1 VVIFL
6 DRQVELALLRR
17 ELKRRGFGLLVIYGR
32 RRVGKTA
39 LVLKATEDMR
49 RLYYLAVERG
59 NLPRLK
65 RAAAALD
72 PQARYVEED
81 WEALFAF
88 LAQRVDVVVIDEF
101 PNLIAEDKAVLSTL
115 QAVVDQVLSGTNMK
129 LVLVGSSVSVMTSR
143 VLSYKSPLY
152 GRKTLAMHVKPV
164 PFLEYRRFFP
174 ERPAEEL
181 VEIHGFAGGIPHYML
196 KIGKPFWQF
205 LDAEL
210 REKTFILDEGD
221 FLLRYEFED
230 VSTYKLILEAVAAGR
245 GTLGEIRDY
254 ARLKATD
261 ITPYLRNLAQAGLI
275 EKTRPVLGR
284 GRYRYRI
291 ADRFLNFWFRFI
303 NPNRSAIEEGLYT
316 ADDVKREYPQ
326 YLGPVF
332 EDVAREVVIE
342 EMKAGRLPR
351 AARLGPQWWTG
362 KSGPQEI
369 DLLALGRGV
378 AVAVEVKWSDGVDPE
393 EVAESLAAKVAQL
406 GLETKTIYVVVAKSF
421 AKKVDKLRGDPLK
434 TYDLTYIDQLMKT
447 KAQTA
452 A

>member
-65 RAAAALD
+65 RAAMALD

-221 FLLRYEFED
+221 FHLRYEFED

-261 ITPYLRNLAQAGLI
+261 ITPYLRNLAQAGRRTSPC
-275 EKTRPVLGR
+275 KSD
-284 GRYRYRI
+284 
-291 ADRFLNFWFRFI
+291 ASFRKKEEVK
-303 NPNRSAIEEGLYT
+303 PARSLQWRCRSAETWRSRRSRGSRRSRALKHTLAVKHPEPPVRLLISSSATPPTYQTCLLLYCGGLLNQLQQQ
-316 ADDVKREYPQ
+316 RHSLP
-326 YLGPVF
+326 
-332 EDVAREVVIE
+332 
-342 EMKAGRLPR
+342 MAG
-351 AARLGPQWWTG
+351 
-362 KSGPQEI
+362 KN
-369 DLLALGRGV
+369 
-378 AVAVEVKWSDGVDPE
+378 
-393 EVAESLAAKVAQL
+393 
-406 GLETKTIYVVVAKSF
+406 
-421 AKKVDKLRGDPLK
+421 
-434 TYDLTYIDQLMKT
+434 
-447 KAQTA
+447 AQTELRRNCGCKCLPTGVSLQV
-452 A
+452 

>member
-1 VVIFL
+1 MFIIWVIITGVIFL
-6 DRQVELALLRR
+6 DRREELALLRR
-17 ELKRRGFGLLVIYGR
+17 ELKRQGFGLLIIYGR

-88 LAQRVDVVVIDEF
+88 LARRVDVVVIDEF

-115 QAVVDQVLSGTNMK
+115 QAIVDQMLGGTNMK

-143 VLSYKSPLY
+143 VLSYRSPLY

-181 VEIHGFAGGIPHYML
+181 VEIHGFAGGVPHYML

-230 VSTYKLILEAVAAGR
+230 
-245 GTLGEIRDY
+245 GEIRDY

-316 ADDVKREYPQ
+316 AEDVRREYPQ

-332 EDVAREVVIE
+332 EDVAREVIIE
-342 EMKAGRLPR
+342 EMRAGRLPC
-351 AARLGPQWWTG
+351 AARLGPQWW
-362 KSGPQEI
+362 
-369 DLLALGRGV
+369 AR
-378 AVAVEVKWSDGVDPE
+378 
-393 EVAESLAAKVAQL
+393 
-406 GLETKTIYVVVAKSF
+406 KT
-421 AKKVDKLRGDPLK
+421 
-434 TYDLTYIDQLMKT
+434 
-447 KAQTA
+447 
-452 A
+452 

>member
-1 VVIFL
+1 
-6 DRQVELALLRR
+6 
-17 ELKRRGFGLLVIYGR
+17 
-32 RRVGKTA
+32 
-39 LVLKATEDMR
+39 
-49 RLYYLAVERG
+49 
-59 NLPRLK
+59 
-65 RAAAALD
+65 
-72 PQARYVEED
+72 
-81 WEALFAF
+81 
-88 LAQRVDVVVIDEF
+88 
-101 PNLIAEDKAVLSTL
+101 
-115 QAVVDQVLSGTNMK
+115 
-129 LVLVGSSVSVMTSR
+129 
-143 VLSYKSPLY
+143 
-152 GRKTLAMHVKPV
+152 
-164 PFLEYRRFFP
+164 
-174 ERPAEEL
+174 
-181 VEIHGFAGGIPHYML
+181 ML

-221 FLLRYEFED
+221 FHLRYEFED

-275 EKTRPVLGR
+275 EKTRPILGR

-362 KSGPQEI
+362 KSRPQEI

-434 TYDLTYIDQLMKT
+434 TYDLTYIDQLMKAR
-447 KAQTA
+447 AQTA